1 MSQSHHDHPTDDSIP
16 AIPFRQKAH
25 MLIEHWINHNLSHR
39 QSYCQW
45 ADTFRS
51 NGLESA
57 AELLESASELFQQL
71 NHMLSKT
78 SELVDAPDASDRS
91 KSNL

>member
-1 MSQSHHDHPTDDSIP
+1 
-16 AIPFRQKAH
+16 
-25 MLIEHWINHNLSHR
+25 
-39 QSYCQW
+39 
-45 ADTFRS
+45 
-51 NGLESA
+51 
-57 AELLESASELFQQL
+57 LLESASELFQQL